1 MTQTEAVDVSGQN
14 QLATLLITPRGVE
27 HKYGVPVETQK
38 DLRKMGRFVPAI
50 RIGGRLYYR
59 RELLE
64 RWLDKQTE
72 QPAQQEAESVMGADD
87 AP

>member
-1 MTQTEAVDVSGQN
+1 MTQTEAVDFSGQN

-27 HKYGVPVETQK
+27 HGYGLPVETQK
-38 DLRKMGRFVPAI
+38 DLRKTGRFVPAI

-64 RWLDKQTE
+64 RWLDKHTE
-72 QPAQQEAESVMGADD
+72 QPAQQEPESVVEAGD
-87 AP
+87 AV